1 MSPQNRVRLRS
12 LLWALSDLSDDIDP
26 FDPDD
31 SGALL
36 FEEIAGKADQAAG
49 LARNLATDA
58 HNRTAE
64 NEGPS

>member
-12 LLWALSDLSDDIDP
+12 LLWALSDLGDDIDP

-31 SGALL
+31 SGTVL

-49 LARNLATDA
+49 LARDLATDA

-64 NEGPS
+64 NGGMS